1 MKASSIPPNVGN
13 INKYTRTGHENK
25 CYTLGMLVLDHLF
38 PLSSCQQLIVHCI
51 QYKQTA
57 VFVLMSTHWR
67 LLVNI
72 TSIMQLGITIT
83 LKSNLYLI
91 MIGRSVNWN

>member
-1 MKASSIPPNVGN
+1 MPTAHSALHTV
-13 INKYTRTGHENK
+13 
-25 CYTLGMLVLDHLF
+25 
-38 PLSSCQQLIVHCI
+38 
-51 QYKQTA
+51 QTA
-57 VFVLMSTHWR
+57 VFVLMSTHWQ

-91 MIGRSVNWN
+91 MIGQSVNWN